1 MVETLEK
8 VKEQLNEFYRNL
20 NKSQKIKIGI
30 SGILIIISMA
40 ALLYMVSKPQYVP
53 LYTNL
58 SPKEAGEVTTKL
70 DELSIPWKSNDT
82 GTAILVPQ
90 EDKNKAQMELA
101 IEGIP
106 AERFSYDD
114 ILKGSSIT
122 TTNEERKKRYLIAQM
137 NDLAKTIEEIDGIRS
152 ATVNLSVSEDSNF
165 LLKDQESKA
174 SVFIEVAPGKTIS
187 PEQVNGIVMLVANAV
202 KDLDPANVSVIDN
215 KGLVLNKKS
224 EDGTFQATTQ
234 LNLQQQV
241 QEELKG
247 ALTQFLSTVYGPN
260 NVAVMVNVKLDFDSE
275 VTDVQQ
281 FSPPIEGETSGLIRS
296 MTDLREQVIN
306 QPQGGVPGVEE
317 NDDDQDPPEYR
328 EADGGTSQY
337 DKANQTINYE
347 LNEINKKIVKAQGQ
361 IKDITVAVL
370 INQRAL
376 VDQELTEDHK
386 QEIINLVSACTGLD
400 TKVVEVMATDF
411 DTRIED
417 LSLEGERGLL
427 GDIPMWAI
435 GVFIAL
441 ALGAAGFGIYRFR
454 QRRKEME
461 KELAAMAAIEEDTV
475 EEIELEAGDKSNYKR
490 QIERFIDK
498 NPEAAAQLLR
508 SWLNED

>member
-1 MVETLEK
+1 FVEL
-8 VKEQLNEFYRNL
+8 
-20 NKSQKIKIGI
+20 
-30 SGILIIISMA
+30 
-40 ALLYMVSKPQYVP
+40 
-53 LYTNL
+53 
-58 SPKEAGEVTTKL
+58 
-70 DELSIPWKSNDT
+70 
-82 GTAILVPQ
+82 
-90 EDKNKAQMELA
+90 
-101 IEGIP
+101 
-106 AERFSYDD
+106 
-114 ILKGSSIT
+114 
-122 TTNEERKKRYLIAQM
+122 
-137 NDLAKTIEEIDGIRS
+137 
-152 ATVNLSVSEDSNF
+152 
-165 LLKDQESKA
+165 
-174 SVFIEVAPGKTIS
+174 APGKTLS

-215 KGLVLNKKS
+215 KGIVLNRKS

-241 QEELKG
+241 QEELKN
-247 ALTQFLSTVYGPN
+247 ALTQFLSTIYGPN

-281 FSPPIEGETSGLIRS
+281 FSPPIEGETTGLIRS

-306 QPQGGVPGVEE
+306 QPQGGVPGTEE
-317 NDDDQDPPEYR
+317 NTGNQEPEYR

-347 LNEINKKIVKAQGQ
+347 LNELNKKIVKAQGQ

-411 DTRIED
+411 DTGIEE
-417 LSLEGERGLL
+417 LSLEDEKGLL
-427 GDIPMWAI
+427 GDIPMWAV
-435 GVFIAL
+435 GLFIAL
-441 ALGAAGFGIYRFR
+441 ALGAAGFGVYRFR
-454 QRRKEME
+454 QRRKAME
-461 KELAAMAAIEEDTV
+461 KEFEAMAAATEDTV

-490 QIERFIDK
+490 QIEKFIDK

-508 SWLNED
+508 SWLHED